1 MLQAA
6 FLFLSQ
12 DANST
17 KNRTV
22 IATPSVEL
30 TVVGVIDYADA
41 VNVTKA
47 LVSDGCKC
55 IELCGGFGFSGTAK
69 IVEAVDDEASV
80 GAVRFD
86 CHPGLNGES
95 GDKLF

>member
-80 GAVRFD
+80 GVVRFD

>member
-6 FLFLSQ
+6 FLFLSP
-12 DANST
+12 DADSA

-22 IATPSVEL
+22 VATSAVEL
-30 TVVGVIDYADA
+30 TVVGVKDYTDA
-41 VNVTKA
+41 VNVAKA
-47 LVSDGCKC
+47 LVSNGCKC
-55 IELCGGFGFSGTAK
+55 IELCGGFGFIGTAK